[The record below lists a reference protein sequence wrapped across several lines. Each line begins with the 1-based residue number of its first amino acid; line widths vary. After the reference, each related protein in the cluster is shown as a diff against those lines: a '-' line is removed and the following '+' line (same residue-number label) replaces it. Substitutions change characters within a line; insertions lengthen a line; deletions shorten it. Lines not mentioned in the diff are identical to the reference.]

1 MSMTNLDV
9 LYILLNFG
17 LDFSIIELSIVN
29 FKGFF

>member
-29 FKGFF
+29 FKVFF